1 MFKFKIELLY
11 NEEKLFCTE
20 TELLSFN
27 FTLPLAKLNIVSS
40 RLVLNGLTFLD
51 DIPVCIQLV
60 IFYCYL
66 ILGKS
71 TL

>member
-27 FTLPLAKLNIVSS
+27 FTLPLSKLNIVGS
-40 RLVLNGLTFLD
+40 RLVLKGLTFLD